1 MNKKSNLSLLCKV
14 KRTTLNEEA
23 IPFQP
28 GMASLFLYHI
38 IFYFRFC
45 LNQFAIWRSRW
56 LRVLPPEMP

>member
-1 MNKKSNLSLLCKV
+1 MNLTSQSNKD
-14 KRTTLNEEA
+14 KHEKEA
-23 IPFQP
+23 IPLSAGNGFT
-28 GMASLFLYHI
+28 FLYHI

>member
-28 GMASLFLYHI
+28 GMASLFYI
-38 IFYFRFC
+38 ISFSTSGS
-45 LNQFAIWRSRW
+45 A
-56 LRVLPPEMP
+56 